1 MVSAETLC
9 VDTKYVLEETDVLH
23 HTVVETT
30 WRLPDKYVGMNRDLL
45 SLVKE
50 PGGLH
55 AHIKTNPQHQQGIY
69 NE

>member
-1 MVSAETLC
+1 M
-9 VDTKYVLEETDVLH
+9 DTKYVLEETDVLH

-30 WRLPDKYVGMNRDLL
+30 WRLPDKYVGMNREQFLQAIPGLL